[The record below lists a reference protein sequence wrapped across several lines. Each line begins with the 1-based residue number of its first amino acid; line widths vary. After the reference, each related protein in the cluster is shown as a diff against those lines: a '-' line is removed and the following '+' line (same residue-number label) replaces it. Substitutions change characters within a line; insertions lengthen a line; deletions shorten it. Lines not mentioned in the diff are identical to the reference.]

1 MDGRRTTALG
11 ALLMGIAVVL
21 GAFGAHGLRARLSP
35 DLLEI
40 WETGVRYHAYH
51 AIGLVLAGLF
61 ALVAERDAA
70 ARGARPAAG
79 IGPAAVA
86 FTLGIAVFSG
96 SLYALAL
103 TGLRKLG
110 AITPIGGVAFIAG
123 WILLARA
130 VLRRD

>member
-123 WILLARA
+123 WILFARA